1 MRLCRVLQGAGRAGA
16 RFPAGLHRRLRDRGG
31 IWRRRQAHAHANH
44 HARRVPLRFP
54 LLARRAWI
62 EMKGMRVMRA
72 SYVALMVLALMSSR
86 AAAAVIDWQA
96 ELQRCRALRES
107 VAPLLQAGE
116 GISAVGR
123 SNRSIRRCIWIQRIA
138 VRRKIPGAE
147 VWWGSWLGSA
157 AASHSVIASATK
169 QSRRFPRSVSG
180 LLGRDPN
187 DD

>member
-1 MRLCRVLQGAGRAGA
+1 
-16 RFPAGLHRRLRDRGG
+16 
-31 IWRRRQAHAHANH
+31 
-44 HARRVPLRFP
+44 
-54 LLARRAWI
+54 
-62 EMKGMRVMRA
+62 MKGMRMVRM
-72 SYVALMVLALMSSR
+72 SCFALAVLALTASGAD
-86 AAAAVIDWQA
+86 AAIIDWQA
-96 ELQRCRALRES
+96 ELQRCRTLREN
-107 VAPLLQAGE
+107 VVPLLQAGE

-123 SNRSIRRCIWIQRIA
+123 SNRSVRRCIWIQRMA